1 MVSSLDELRMIKLVN
16 TVQTY
21 NIQPNDGIK
30 VFELTRD
37 KPVNDGSKRNSG
49 IVVEIECL
57 LILRAIIK

>member
-1 MVSSLDELRMIKLVN
+1 MIKLVN

-21 NIQPNDGIK
+21 NIQSNDGIK

-49 IVVEIECL
+49 IVVEIDAL

>member
-1 MVSSLDELRMIKLVN
+1 MNIKALMAFN
-16 TVQTY
+16 LS
-21 NIQPNDGIK
+21 DGIK

-57 LILRAIIK
+57 LILQAIIK

>member
-1 MVSSLDELRMIKLVN
+1 MNISS
-16 TVQTY
+16 TY

-49 IVVEIECL
+49 IVVEIDAC
-57 LILRAIIK
+57 

>member
-1 MVSSLDELRMIKLVN
+1 MIKLVN